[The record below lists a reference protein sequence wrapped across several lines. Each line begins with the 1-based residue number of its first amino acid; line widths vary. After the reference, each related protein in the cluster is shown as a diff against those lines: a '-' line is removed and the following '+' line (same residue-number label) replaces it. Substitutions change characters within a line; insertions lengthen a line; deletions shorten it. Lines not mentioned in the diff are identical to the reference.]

1 MGKKVETVADV
12 IFLGSKI
19 TSDGDCSHEIKR
31 RLLLGRKA
39 AYQPR
44 QHSSVHWLSHVWIF
58 QPHGLKHA
66 RLLRPS
72 ATPRAYSDSCS
83 SSWWCHP
90 LPSPSLPTFSHS
102 QNQGLF
108 QRVSCLHSGGQS
120 IGGSASASV
129 LPMNIQDWFPLGW
142 TGWISLQSKGL
153 QVQSV
158 RIQLNAGSPSWYP
171 ENCLVVWGKFHTH
184 NWNWVQNSK

>member
-108 QRVSCLHSGGQS
+108 QWVSSLHQVTKVLQFQET
-120 IGGSASASV
+120 SALV
-129 LPMNIQDWFPLGW
+129 LPMNIQDWFPLGC
-142 TGWISLQSKGL
+142 TGLISLESKGL
-153 QVQSV
+153 SRVFPSTTVQKHQFFGA
-158 RIQLNAGSPSWYP
+158 QLS
-171 ENCLVVWGKFHTH
+171 L
-184 NWNWVQNSK
+184 